1 MTYSVDKETVLVK
14 HSYLCVISSLP
25 LTLLLY
31 LHDLLVSER
40 RPSMS
45 HLWVCPQEEY
55 LTSCYWR
62 TSPQPVDTMDKCDT
76 SRPYYELY
84 KVDFE
89 QFRTLFL
96 ALVPQ
101 ATGPRAPTLA
111 LRAFRVSPQGDSSG
125 R

>member
-1 MTYSVDKETVLVK
+1 MLITQ
-14 HSYLCVISSLP
+14 I
-25 LTLLLY
+25 
-31 LHDLLVSER
+31 
-40 RPSMS
+40 
-45 HLWVCPQEEY
+45 WVYVQEEY

-62 TSPQPVDTMDKCDT
+62 SSPQPVDTADKCDT

-111 LRAFRVSPQGDSSG
+111 LRAFRVSLQH
-125 R
+125 

>member
-1 MTYSVDKETVLVK
+1 MQEVSIQMAKAVVQEVQVQSVAI
-14 HSYLCVISSLP
+14 CVSL
-25 LTLLLY
+25 
-31 LHDLLVSER
+31 
-40 RPSMS
+40 
-45 HLWVCPQEEY
+45 PQEEY

-62 TSPQPVDTMDKCDT
+62 TSPQPVDTTDKCDM

-111 LRAFRVSPQGDSSG
+111 LRAFRVSCLRFSG
-125 R
+125 LGEGGWGLSVLSG